1 MKKGLLGLLL
11 GVVLLLQ
18 SAVFADAKD
27 MKDMKAKW
35 EDGTYEVPV
44 FLKHFHEDKESM
56 GNKALKETAKV
67 EVKEGKAIYT
77 LDTKEMEFTGLKG
90 VVEKIYVFKDKA
102 DGEKMEAKM
111 EKSKVEGYKDAFVFE
126 RAKAGEEM
134 INLAVTVDVMK
145 KMTHK
150 DAEKVVLKLDWSKAK
165 KMEMTDKKDEKKD
178 DKMDGKKEEPKEM
191 PKGNP
196 SIIDIMVNGKMV
208 ETDVEPYI
216 AEGRTMVPARFISEA
231 LGLKVEWDEATK
243 TVSVGEGD
251 AMVKLV
257 IESKKV
263 TKADATVVEIDVPA
277 VIKDGRTMVPVRAIS
292 ELFGAKVDWNNET
305 RTVII
310 EK

>member
-18 SAVFADAKD
+18 SAVFADANDK
-27 MKDMKAKW
+27 KVKL
-35 EDGTYEVPV
+35 EDGIYEVPV
-44 FLKHFHEDKESM
+44 QLKHFYEDKASM
-56 GNKALKETAKV
+56 GNAALRETAKV
-67 EVKEGKAIYT
+67 EVKDGKATYT

-102 DGEKMEAKM
+102 DGEKVEAKM
-111 EKSKVEGYKDAFVFE
+111 EKSMVEGYKDAFVFE
-126 RAKAGEEM
+126 RAVAGEDM

-150 DAEKVVLKLDWSKAK
+150 DAEKVVLKLDWAKAK
-165 KMEMTDKKDEKKD
+165 KMEMTDKKDEKMD
-178 DKMDGKKEEPKEM
+178 DKKEEPKEM

-196 SIIDIMVNGKMV
+196 AIIDIMVNGKMV

-251 AMVKLV
+251 AIVKLV
-257 IESKKV
+257 IDSKKV
-263 TKADATVVEIDVPA
+263 TKADGTVVEIDVPA